1 MRSLSRGYEIKYSY
15 PFSEMRTRLLPFS
28 PLPDVTRIAVGLEA
42 KGFIIHSISL
52 TDKQLTKTK

>member
-1 MRSLSRGYEIKYSY
+1 
-15 PFSEMRTRLLPFS
+15 MRTRLLPFS